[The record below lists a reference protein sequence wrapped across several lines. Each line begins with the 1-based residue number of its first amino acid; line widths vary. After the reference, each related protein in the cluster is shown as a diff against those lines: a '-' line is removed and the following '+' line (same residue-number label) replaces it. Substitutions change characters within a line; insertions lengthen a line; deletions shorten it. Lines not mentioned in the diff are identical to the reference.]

1 MPPPPTVSVLLPW
14 WAWAGFLAFIGAM
27 LALDLG
33 LLNRNSK
40 AITVKKAL
48 VWCGIWLALAL
59 GFNALVAEKM
69 GAQSGLE
76 FLTGYFVELCLSID
90 NVFVFVVI
98 FQYFRVEPRYQHRV
112 LFWGVVGALVTRA
125 LFIFAGV
132 GLINAFHAIIY
143 VFGAFLVYTGVKLA
157 LPKKGEGENP
167 DKSVA
172 VRIARRIFP
181 VASGDQGGRLFVR
194 ADGRLHATTLFIVLV
209 VIETTDVMF
218 ALDSIPAV
226 IAITRNEFIVFTS
239 NIFAI
244 LGLRSLYF
252 AVSGVMQLF
261 RFLNYGLAIVL
272 VFVGA
277 KMLLSHY
284 FDLPVLA
291 SLVVIGVVIGGSI
304 LASVIFP
311 AKNTG
316 GH

>member
-1 MPPPPTVSVLLPW
+1 MPSDSSVALPW

-33 LLNRNSK
+33 LLNRRSK
-40 AITVKKAL
+40 AMTVKKAL
-48 VWCGIWLALAL
+48 VWCGIWLSLAL
-59 GFNALVAEKM
+59 GFNSLVAAKM
-69 GAQSGLE
+69 GSQSGLE
-76 FLTGYFVELCLSID
+76 FLTGYLVELCLSVD

-98 FQYFRVEPRYQHRV
+98 FQYFRVAPEYQHRV
-112 LFWGVVGALVTRA
+112 LFWGVVGALLTRA
-125 LFIFAGV
+125 AFIFAGV

-157 LPKKGEGENP
+157 LPKHGEGQNP
-167 DKSVA
+167 DQSLA
-172 VRIARRIFP
+172 VRFARRLLP
-181 VASGDQGGRLFVR
+181 VARGDHGGKLFVR
-194 ADGRLHATTLFIVLV
+194 EEGRLHATALFIVLV

-284 FDLPVLA
+284 FELPILT
-291 SLVVIGVVIGGSI
+291 SLVVIGVVLGGSI
-304 LASVIFP
+304 GASVLIP
-311 AKNTG
+311 AKKSM
-316 GH
+316 